1 MRSSTGLAAGAAV
14 ALGMLVAQ
22 PLVGSAATVPSIQ
35 GSGLSH
41 TASVPTP
48 GVTVPPAAVPSVTT
62 PAAGGL
68 PTATTP
74 AVTTPAVSTPPVS
87 SGAGSSGT
95 QPVSSG
101 TQPVS
106 SAVGGAVR
114 GVGGVTSGA
123 LASGQKLASGSTGSS
138 GVTGSGSASGSSR
151 GTGLIQTGSGS
162 SSGSG
167 SSFGSTSSPASGHAT
182 GVGHTSGVSG
192 SRGGIASRTHAG
204 SNRRSQGSTAAETR
218 RLRSLVKRL
227 HGCLASVAPA
237 PRRLLS
243 LRAGLT
249 GAPRSA
255 AAAARILHVTLRR
268 ERLLEQLALRE
279 LREAATGGCA
289 GGAATSPETPGQI
302 SPFSGL
308 ALSSTPPWFSAGAPA
323 GSSAASIRTA
333 AASGSARPSPRT
345 RRGAR
350 HRIAAATQGAGRHV
364 ERAGAGS
371 SLPAAAIPV
380 FLAVALALG
389 LVSLPGVRRRL
400 MRAPAAADAGGASAA
415 NPGAARPA
423 VAAGESAVAATPQN
437 ESEPARAKLWKPHA
451 EVDPEVAG
459 AAAAA
464 YARFAAEQPSGD
476 EPSADRPAAARPTH
490 GPASA
495 WVREHAGQAALLAT
509 VLAGGV
515 ARAVSRVRSRGPGGR

>member
-1 MRSSTGLAAGAAV
+1 
-14 ALGMLVAQ
+14 
-22 PLVGSAATVPSIQ
+22 
-35 GSGLSH
+35 
-41 TASVPTP
+41 
-48 GVTVPPAAVPSVTT
+48 
-62 PAAGGL
+62 
-68 PTATTP
+68 
-74 AVTTPAVSTPPVS
+74 
-87 SGAGSSGT
+87 
-95 QPVSSG
+95 
-101 TQPVS
+101 
-106 SAVGGAVR
+106 
-114 GVGGVTSGA
+114 
-123 LASGQKLASGSTGSS
+123 
-138 GVTGSGSASGSSR
+138 
-151 GTGLIQTGSGS
+151 
-162 SSGSG
+162 
-167 SSFGSTSSPASGHAT
+167 
-182 GVGHTSGVSG
+182 
-192 SRGGIASRTHAG
+192 
-204 SNRRSQGSTAAETR
+204 
-218 RLRSLVKRL
+218 
-227 HGCLASVAPA
+227 VAPA

-255 AAAARILHVTLRR
+255 AAVARILHVTLRR

-289 GGAATSPETPGQI
+289 GGATSSPEAPGQI

-308 ALSSTPPWFSAGAPA
+308 ALNSTPPWLSAGAPA

-333 AASGSARPSPRT
+333 AGGSASPSPRT
-345 RRGAR
+345 RRRGR
-350 HRIAAATQGAGRHV
+350 HRIAVATRGAGRHV

-415 NPGAARPA
+415 GAGAGRPA

-437 ESEPARAKLWKPHA
+437 ESEPARAELWKPHA

-476 EPSADRPAAARPTH
+476 QPSADRPAAARPTR

-495 WVREHAGQAALLAT
+495 WAREHAGQAALLAT

-515 ARAVSRVRSRGPGGR
+515 VRAVSRVRSRGPGGR